1 MAIQMFQK
9 RSSIGIRHL
18 GVLISG
24 LFLSIFS
31 LTSCYN
37 EPGFLGNN
45 LLPDEDIYKV
55 KIDSSFKVSAFT
67 LTKDSLNSFLASEVV
82 MGYVNSEIFG
92 STKGSFVGR
101 YLPGKSTDGYGGP
114 TATADSIFF
123 YFTASGFYGDST
135 TELNLRIHEITDTS
149 LFWDKQNALSPI
161 NVNTYNPTP
170 FVTATLKGK
179 GSLKLPL
186 PLAFGQ
192 SLMDSLALTDSKIFY
207 TKFKGF
213 YVTFDELPGYGGVA
227 YNVSTSN
234 MYLRLYYHYVKQING
249 KDSTIKTSKTYTFGS
264 RFYEYLHDYTKAD
277 PAKKIQHLND
287 TITQDTVFYT
297 QSLGGVYGKITF
309 PDLTQW
315 RDSMPIVIH
324 RAELIIGK
332 ADATTSLPDSTISQ
346 LLFYYKDGNEWIGL
360 IKDQITSTN
369 TLSSNGSYRTFRNGY
384 SVNITYH
391 FQRMLKGEYSD
402 NSLYVFPNSNT
413 TIRHGVLKSGQNSTP
428 IKLKITYTKLN

>member
-18 GVLISG
+18 GVLFTG

-31 LTSCYN
+31 FTSCYN

-45 LLPDEDIYKV
+45 LLPDEDVYKV

-67 LTKDSLNSFLASEVV
+67 LTKDSLNSFLASEGV
-82 MGYVNSEIFG
+82 MGYINSEVFG
-92 STKGSFVGR
+92 STKGSFIGR

-114 TATADSIFF
+114 TATADSILF
-123 YFTASGFYGDST
+123 YFTASSFYGDST
-135 TELNLRIHEITDTS
+135 KELTLKIHEVTDTS

-161 NVNTYNPTP
+161 DANAYNPTP
-170 FVTATLKGK
+170 LVTTTLKGE

-186 PLAFGQ
+186 PLSFGQ
-192 SLMDSLALTDSKIFY
+192 SLIDSLALTDSKIFY

-213 YVTFDELPGYGGVA
+213 YVTFDEFPGYGGVV
-227 YNVSTSN
+227 YNLSTSN
-234 MYLRLYYHYVKQING
+234 MYLRLYYHYVKQFDG
-249 KDSTIKTSKTYTFGS
+249 KDSTIKASKTFTFGS
-264 RFYEYLHDYTKAD
+264 RFYEYLHDYAKAD

-309 PDLTQW
+309 PDLAQW
-315 RDSMPIVIH
+315 RDSLPIVVH

-346 LLFYYKDGNEWIGL
+346 LLFYYKDGSEWVGL
-360 IKDQITSTN
+360 IEDQTSSTN

-391 FQRMLKGEYSD
+391 FQKMLNGEYSD

-428 IKLKITYTKLN
+428 IKLKLTYTKLK